1 MAITVDDIKKMSPQ
15 MKALSIAGIFV
26 LIAIFYYFY
35 FFSAMWQKKS
45 SLETKL
51 EAIKNQIQQKEKIA
65 LQLDKYIAEVD
76 ALKENYKIAL
86 EKLPDQREIPGLF
99 HSVASSGKETGIDF
113 ILFEPR
119 KAVPKAMPQL
129 TGEKEKLSDSLKPS
143 TERQDKPKTA
153 AAPKPATGKKTPEA
167 QPEPFYE
174 EIPVKVTVVGTYQN
188 ILHFFEKVAK
198 LPRIVNISEIN
209 MGDRKEIKGRGYMIT
224 ATCTI
229 KTYMFI
235 DKKEKAGGKAS

>member
-1 MAITVDDIKKMSPQ
+1 MAITVENIKKMSPQ

-26 LIAIFYYFY
+26 LIAILYYFY

-51 EAIKNQIQQKEKIA
+51 ETTRNQIQQKEKIA
-65 LQLDKYIAEVD
+65 LQLDKYVTEVA

-99 HSVASSGKETGIDF
+99 HAVASSGKETGIDF
-113 ILFEPR
+113 LLFEPLA
-119 KAVPKAMPQL
+119 AVPKAMV
-129 TGEKEKLSDSLKPS
+129 TKTAEKEKLSDSLKPS
-143 TERQDKPKTA
+143 TERQEKQQKAT
-153 AAPKPATGKKTPEA
+153 KPAKGQQATES

-174 EIPVKVTVVGTYQN
+174 EIPVKVTVIGSYQS

-198 LPRIVNISEIN
+198 LPRIVNISGIS
-209 MGDRKEIKGRGYMIT
+209 MGDRKDVKGRGYVIT

-235 DKKEKAGGKAS
+235 DKKENAGGKTS